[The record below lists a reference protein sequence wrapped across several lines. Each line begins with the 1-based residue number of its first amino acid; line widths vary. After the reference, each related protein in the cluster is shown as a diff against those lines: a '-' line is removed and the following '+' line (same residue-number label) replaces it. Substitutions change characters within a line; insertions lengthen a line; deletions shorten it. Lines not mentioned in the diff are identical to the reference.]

1 MAELTVFD
9 IQRFA
14 LHDGPGIRTTVFLK
28 GCPLNCLWCH
38 NPESKRPE
46 PQLGFLEKNCVGCG
60 RCAEACSQ
68 KVHQMENGVH
78 RLDRQRCR
86 ACGRCVGVCPNHALK
101 LYGRSMTPEQILA
114 PVLRDRDF
122 YRTSGGGLTVSGGEP
137 MMQFEGLLELLKA
150 ARAEGLSVCLD
161 TSGQA
166 PVALYEEIALYV
178 DLFLFDYKLTG
189 ETLHRQ
195 YTGVGQKLILRNLD
209 WLCTHGSRVFLRCP
223 MIPGV
228 NLFPEHYR
236 AIAELSQRYDAI
248 ERVNLMPYHDM
259 AKGKAAQIGEA
270 YALSGVKTMDA
281 VQTEELYTQLAALG
295 CRNLE
300 RA

>member
-60 RCAEACSQ
+60 RCVEACPQ
-68 KVHQMENGVH
+68 KVHRLENGVH
-78 RLDRQRCR
+78 RLDRERCR

-150 ARAEGLSVCLD
+150 AGAEGLSVCLD

-166 PVALYEEIALYV
+166 STALYEKIAPYV

-189 ETLHRQ
+189 EALHRQ
-195 YTGVGQKLILRNLD
+195 YTGVGQELILRNLD

-228 NLFPEHYR
+228 NLFPEHYQ
-236 AIAELSQRYDAI
+236 AIAELSRRYDAI
-248 ERVNLMPYHDM
+248 EKVNLMPYHDM

-270 YALSGVKTMDA
+270 YALSGVKTMDPA
-281 VQTEELYTQLAALG
+281 QTEELYAQLAALG
-295 CRNLE
+295 CRKLD